1 MPGYLGA
8 GKDSWRTTPVGVIQ
22 EGDWKL
28 MEFFEDGRLE
38 LYDLQKDLGEK
49 QNLAQQNA
57 SKAGE
62 LRARLS
68 AWRKEINA
76 PMPAP
81 HQAGVRPAGVE
92 AGKKS
97 AEDE

>member
-1 MPGYLGA
+1 
-8 GKDSWRTTPVGVIQ
+8 VITSGQ
-22 EGDWKL
+22 WKL

-49 QNLAQQNA
+49 HNLAQQNA
-57 SKAGE
+57 AKAVE
-62 LRARLS
+62 LQAKLS
-68 AWRKEINA
+68 AWRKKVMA
-76 PMPAP
+76 PMPTP
-81 HQAGVRPAGVE
+81 HQAGVRPAGVD